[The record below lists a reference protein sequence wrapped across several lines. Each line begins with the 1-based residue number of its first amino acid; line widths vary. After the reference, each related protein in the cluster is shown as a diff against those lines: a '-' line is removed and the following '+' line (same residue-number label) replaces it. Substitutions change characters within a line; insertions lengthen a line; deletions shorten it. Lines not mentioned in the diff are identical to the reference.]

1 MKPLTLWYYINHQ
14 IQLSIREILHTDHNL
29 MLKFWQ
35 IWVPFDTIRNINT
48 TLPWHPP
55 LLNSMT
61 VTLYLIYK
69 ILSPLQWVRVAC
81 TFHVLTNQH
90 YEEAGGLFVFFF
102 LQFLKTR
109 VPVMWTEL
117 AHTQTAVN
125 FVRPCAFAI
134 GFLSGLDTKQQLRQ
148 LRFEWK
154 LASGFSPCSQTS
166 LSALMEHT
174 KC

>member
-1 MKPLTLWYYINHQ
+1 ML
-14 IQLSIREILHTDHNL
+14 IL
-29 MLKFWQ
+29 WQ
-35 IWVPFDTIRNINT
+35 IWVPFDTIRHINT

-55 LLNSMT
+55 LLNPMT
-61 VTLYLIYK
+61 VTLIFIYK
-69 ILSPLQWVRVAC
+69 NLSPLQWVQVAC
-81 TFHVLTNQH
+81 TFCVLTNQH
-90 YEEAGGLFVFFF
+90 YEEAGVFF

-154 LASGFSPCSQTS
+154 LASGFSPRSQTS

-174 KC
+174 KF